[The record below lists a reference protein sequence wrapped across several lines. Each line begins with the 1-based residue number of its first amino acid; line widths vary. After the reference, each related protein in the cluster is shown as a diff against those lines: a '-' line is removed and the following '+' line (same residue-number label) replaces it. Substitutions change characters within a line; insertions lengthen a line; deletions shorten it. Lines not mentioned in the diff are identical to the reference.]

1 MFARFFGF
9 FVRTHSRVEMAKIKT
24 FAFIDLETTGLPSM
38 ELNRTKITELTI
50 LAIQADHLEL
60 GCLPRVQN
68 KLTLCFNPRK
78 LVSYDSERITG
89 LSNEALEYLSPF
101 SEGTVTALNEFLK
114 HNPTPI
120 CLVAHN
126 GNKFDYPILRTEI
139 DKKGQKLLDG
149 VVCVDSLE
157 AFRQLD
163 VASPEPTA
171 QPEPAAVPLEF
182 RDDFD
187 ALLCKAADECDAR
200 PRAGLKRALELQ
212 KVNETTPH
220 RSDERLGSGDL
231 LDEKAKESFSERV
244 TSKRPKLVNS
254 RKKLDFG
261 VSYKLEDVYQRL
273 TNKVAEN
280 AHQAEK
286 DVIMLALSAASLGE
300 RFVNWAN
307 EHSRM
312 FVDIPMMVPGK
323 RIGT

>member
-1 MFARFFGF
+1 
-9 FVRTHSRVEMAKIKT
+9 MAGIKT

-68 KLTLCFNPRK
+68 KFTLCFNPRK
-78 LVSYDSERITG
+78 LVSSGSEEITG
-89 LSNEALEYLSPF
+89 LSNSILEHLRPF
-101 SEGTVTALNEFLK
+101 SDGTVTALNEFLR

-139 DKKGQKLLDG
+139 NKSGQKLLDG
-149 VVCVDSLE
+149 VLCVDSLE

-163 VASPEPTA
+163 VAASQPTA
-171 QPEPAAVPLEF
+171 QPEPPVGPSELGNDV
-182 RDDFD
+182 R
-187 ALLCKAADECDAR
+187 KVADECEVR
-200 PRAGLKRALELQ
+200 PGTGVKRALEQQ

-220 RSDERLGSGDL
+220 QSDKSLESGGL
-231 LDEKAKESFSERV
+231 LDEKAKEPASEIV
-244 TSKRPKLVNS
+244 NKRPKMANS
-254 RKKLDFG
+254 RKKLDFR
-261 VSYKLEDVYQRL
+261 VSYKLGDVYQRL
-273 TNKVAEN
+273 TNKEPEN
-280 AHQAEK
+280 AHQAEN
-286 DVIMLALSAASLGE
+286 DVIMLALSAATLGE